1 MLAST
6 MDFVPDF
13 STKVSTVSLTQ
24 NKDTL
29 LCGLNSQRFALFL
42 CGSSV
47 AQVWLSPQIM
57 TASNQGL
64 ILPTTGSNLILNF
77 RHHGGVVCQE
87 WHAFTTVIGAAI
99 TIIEVVYMPRER

>member
-6 MDFVPDF
+6 TDFVPDF
-13 STKVSTVSLTQ
+13 ATKVTTVSLTQ

-29 LCGLNSQRFALFL
+29 LCGISSQRFALFL

-77 RHHGGVVCQE
+77 RDHGAIVSGE
-87 WHAFTTVIGAAI
+87 WHAFTSVIGAAI
-99 TIIEVVYMPRER
+99 TIFEVSYIPKGN